1 MMRLRFATVALL
13 LFACA
18 CGGGG
23 STTSPSNSSGNPNSG
38 NPNSKGSMSA
48 VIDGKAWTATQ
59 GVSTASYSGGI
70 FAIGGSD
77 PNYILSF
84 AVTANGGGTFVIP
97 GADRVTGQPALQAGN
112 NALLIPVVNGV
123 AQPSWVADFTKG
135 SGTIVLTSI
144 SATGAT
150 GSFSFALA
158 PSNAAF
164 GTAGTRL
171 VSSGTF
177 NVNF

>member
-1 MMRLRFATVALL
+1 MKPRRVATFALL
-13 LFACA
+13 LFVSA

-23 STTSPSNSSGNPNSG
+23 STTSTTSPSSTGTT
-38 NPNSKGSMSA
+38 NPNSKGSMTA

-59 GVSTASYSGGI
+59 GVATASYSGGI

-84 AVTANGGGTFVIP
+84 AVTANGGGTFAIP
-97 GADRVTGQPALQAGN
+97 GADRTTGQPPEQAGN

-123 AQPSWVADFTKG
+123 AQPGWAADFTKG

-144 SATGAT
+144 SATGAAGT
-150 GSFSFALA
+150 FSFALA
-158 PSNAAF
+158 PSTAAF
-164 GTAGTRL
+164 GTAGSRII
-171 VSSGTF
+171 SSGTF
-177 NVNF
+177 SVKF

>member
-1 MMRLRFATVALL
+1 MTRLRFATFALL

-23 STTSPSNSSGNPNSG
+23 SSTSPSNSSG

-48 VIDGKAWTATQ
+48 VIDGRAWTATQ
-59 GVSTASYSGGI
+59 GVSTASYAGGI
-70 FAIGGSD
+70 FSIGGSD

-97 GADRVTGQPALQAGN
+97 GADRMTGQPAQQAGN

-123 AQPSWVADFTKG
+123 AQPGWAADFTKG
-135 SGTIVLTSI
+135 SGTIVLTSL
-144 SATGAT
+144 SSSGAA

-158 PSNAAF
+158 PSNATF
-164 GTAGTRL
+164 GTAGSRL

-177 NVNF
+177 NVRF

>member
-1 MMRLRFATVALL
+1 MTRLRFATVALL

-23 STTSPSNSSGNPNSG
+23 SSTSPSNSSG

-59 GVSTASYSGGI
+59 GVSLATYSGGV
-70 FAIGGSD
+70 FAVGGSD

-84 AVTANGGGTFVIP
+84 AVTANGSGTFLIP
-97 GADRVTGQPALQAGN
+97 GADRATGQPAQQAGN

-123 AQPSWVADFTKG
+123 AQPGWAADFTKG
-135 SGTIVLTSI
+135 SGAIVLTSI

-164 GTAGTRL
+164 GTEG
-171 VSSGTF
+171 S
-177 NVNF
+177 